1 MLYDSFRFFDRR
13 LPPAAALAFPAFF
26 SPFFDAFGGMM
37 SVGCELSKYKIQ
49 NTAPRNR
56 LKKRE
61 KNRNPQS
68 RNIRKSAPD
77 RPMLKIKRARN
88 KARLSK
94 EKIKRAQRRISKVW
108 IEIVFT
114 NTYQS
119 CLEEEKEVKD
129 SAKAAPSV
137 TVRSFGITSKAS
149 PSQPFDVW
157 LDVEVSSES
166 PV

>member
-37 SVGCELSKYKIQ
+37 SVGCELSKIENPKYCSPKS
-49 NTAPRNR
+49 N
-56 LKKRE
+56 E
-61 KNRNPQS
+61 KTRKNHNPQS

-88 KARLSK
+88 KARAL